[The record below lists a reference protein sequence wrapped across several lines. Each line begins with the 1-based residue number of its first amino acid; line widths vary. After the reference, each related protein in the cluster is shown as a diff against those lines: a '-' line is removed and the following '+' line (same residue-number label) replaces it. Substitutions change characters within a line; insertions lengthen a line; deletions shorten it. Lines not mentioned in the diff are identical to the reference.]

1 MEPLPATF
9 YGDIDSKNPVIITFE
24 NEIKQ
29 LLGFL
34 RKVHRSPPSESQH
47 QDYRKGTNTLFHI
60 WVKYKPR
67 LPASYYQEK
76 LLKVGD
82 SLVQFKE
89 YRLALYQCY
98 GRYLEQFCSVNI
110 DDITDINQFQ
120 TSFFPSGTDD
130 KKAGLTFHALEGRC
144 ICIYQ
149 LVKTSDPNLQNEESL
164 KKCLCILS
172 FLQLIMQVVLPQE
185 NLCWLIFNGS
195 LYIYT
200 ICRHLMVRG
209 HSAKAL
215 EFLLWASVC
224 MESSVPLLSVHYL
237 RWRATLYTA
246 VCQCYFDC
254 QAGVHGE
261 VFARRA
267 LSKINELSQLKNMSN
282 ASFSQ
287 EAKNAFKEATLKM
300 AVMIFKRAVFESRRK
315 PKGILRPKQKSN
327 LKDVEKL
334 PWPRTN
340 TEKLLIEMFDNS
352 AAQFLAILEALSDS
366 NRRVL
371 QAGPPVPDE
380 PEIYDVIDELFFAGM
395 DILSGGGN
403 KTERGSP
410 SNHQFELHKLLQPSS
425 LLDLAIEERD
435 AVSAEAAVKFAKLA
449 FSYEHWDVFD
459 AIIPQIYTFLQAQD
473 ASKWKKE
480 GIDLKLLIAAEPLL
494 SGKKHKHGIRICE
507 KDLEI
512 AEIAGSLGIFGLQG
526 ESLGDRHSDDHITLA
541 ETLFSCAY
549 NSSQDV
555 QADRDI
561 VIDVILF
568 LWQKCKV
575 GVQRITAATSEGS
588 KFMQRSEL
596 NSKWIYI
603 LCLLYEAMQHC
614 NIIDADAVIMGEA
627 ALRLS
632 GICESMADSTLKYG
646 RKSGSQAPRHLPNS
660 QESAVRSLVCGR
672 AFKGTLYERL
682 FKRDPVTQLGFANE
696 TLEKAIKGI
705 SLARSHGIMPDEAS
719 VIDHYCGTLG
729 AKSPHLKNA
738 SEVQNS
744 TSKSLANSL
753 MMMDLQLELIV
764 TQHRVSVKLLNLL
777 QGGSGHIR
785 PSKSSL
791 SKQGHSESSH
801 FQTESEI
808 IDKIKKNKLSLAIF
822 FMQKAVQFHVGS
834 GGVSPNRLLEDS
846 EKLIEKAEAEESA
859 VYLPGIKP
867 PETFKNGNKNIP
879 PAPILICRTEN
890 SMVFKPAPFK
900 SAVKVSW
907 FCLYG
912 RCVTGPNLKVRLN
925 DYQLAGTGEQIPA
938 NSSNVLEVT
947 GLQVNERYIFA
958 VAAFSSD
965 GVLIGDSIGETS
977 KPIVAFPPLPVPATW
992 AYLAQSAYQ
1001 VGNYHVAKKACSLLW
1016 NYFVFPPEHCPST
1029 DIVATNHEDYVVQKR
1044 LCLDAIS
1051 KSSPI
1056 LLQLFLRSIF
1066 ISCDI
1071 NIKEGSLFCDSV
1083 CDNGVLRRWQMCRI
1097 AECERLLVALD
1108 VSSWHNDTSFALQA
1122 IVQCYGLIAP
1132 LIYHRISTV
1141 PVVQILIKCLVVLQ
1155 EIPCST
1161 WQKKQAGVNGGV
1173 LHMIACIVYYVVKV
1187 LRSWEEYELAISVIE
1202 IGKTLLDMSEY
1213 AIMLSRDRQPLA
1225 LQMMWT
1231 TPPCDVAHKKKMSQ
1245 DRPLLCQKKKVL
1257 IGEKVNEQLAVL
1269 EQNLLKLTKPSDE
1282 MELTGEEDPLLLHS
1296 VVSCWPATKAY
1307 KEVLKFRKKSRFM
1320 EFFVQ
1325 LLQREVYEEKFARV
1339 LEWSGPVL
1347 DFLKRYRLEEQQVF
1361 GGTGGEHETLTS
1373 SPCVLLSFLR
1383 LPARNRRSVTAS
1395 VERNDQVFCKKKNED
1410 PIDVTASTDPLKRYT
1425 AAVVEY
1431 HKELPK
1437 YFQIM
1442 NRLKCSF
1449 ISLQVHKQA
1458 TLLGT
1463 QVCIHTVCQDA
1474 LKNVEEGKKKR
1485 AFATLVKLL
1494 TPVVARYMQLK
1505 RLINTCKEEMPWR
1518 SQMNLLLALT
1528 HFSIFR
1534 KKLDQQYNDE
1544 LTCSNNS
1551 YRILD
1556 PEILSLHNVG
1566 TVVIATDDTVDEQI
1580 SNPLL
1585 KLDLSSGV
1593 KLTDLNDFSQPSTNR
1608 SGEDT
1613 PRTQLTNETDTPRTM
1628 KEEEKRDQ
1636 SVLILRY
1643 HLGKTFIHMK
1653 RAVVLAHRGGHWTLL
1668 QNACRC
1674 LWNLTLEL
1682 QLAMKK
1688 MNVPK
1693 VAFPINQELLN
1704 EETWRSF
1711 YSASDML
1718 LNMLVILQDSGAIKV
1733 LDTEESFSVPSAM
1746 GGIAD
1751 EEGGSNLTFEYPFDD
1766 VSVVDLRC
1774 ICQIVLKALE
1784 ILYHVQKWEA
1794 LVHIAIQFNL
1804 LTHERYTEQVT
1815 PLLVHAQRMVADRIH
1830 NSLGSEVTALTLN
1843 TYVPEH
1849 KGKIHCRNY
1858 IGKNP
1863 DVAKISNKDRT
1874 PRADKDEKRHIVHS
1888 DDGQVKELAS
1898 VPIGVMDTFTCFRES
1913 LQKSKYPGRAL
1924 RHSRKLLSLFIA
1936 HGQGFDAQEGQTIP
1950 RISNGKVGFSQG
1962 TMQSHQ
1968 PFPPDLSEEEFKSLY
1983 TIESKTIPPSQLST
1997 VISSYDKTI
2006 EILHLDNQQGL
2017 KAQALHELG
2026 SLHLYAGNKRAA
2038 FKCWCQ
2044 ALDETL
2050 NMPDALNSWQELDSS
2065 PDGTSNG
2072 RSKDYSEKFLCRAGI
2087 WGCLLAAVTTAKM
2100 SRYILTS
2107 SLRKR
2112 TDCCMLSA
2120 LLFKALFQVSLPH
2133 PKENRDFALY
2143 EIGEGCE
2150 ISELIPGIDLF
2161 SDRYRADVNTVVA
2174 CLSFL
2179 VYELH
2184 SAGQDLVVLPLLSLY
2199 QYFVSMICRDPVRS
2213 VEGRFIK
2220 VKVLTDLHL
2229 FAEACHEISI
2239 LNYGKRIP
2247 RRSNIGSSL
2256 SENLMNFSK
2265 FSSVNSILS
2274 RENLQA
2280 IEDVFNQSPGSAL
2293 TYVYDNATMNKL
2305 VLAKMYFILKL
2316 SSTINAI
2323 PEAEGRSS
2331 HKGTEEESI
2340 NKENGS
2346 LENIGPK
2353 SEETDV
2359 FVQLHSEKDLT
2370 LPKLKGILLNEAER
2384 RVNSI
2389 LRDLQVKHQNLLVQC
2404 PAGELEMALE
2414 ARLYLAEVARQRH
2427 QTPLSV
2433 AMAYSAMRLLQDAE
2447 IFTMKNISPPFQQY
2461 SERNKKVVFPSL
2473 PRDTEARERLSMRT
2487 WLSCRLV
2494 LGSILTGQLQG
2505 VAIQDQDMLDASTII
2520 TEGMVEAETLSDV
2533 ETQAQLM
2540 LQAATLDIQEGH
2552 PKKGVQLLL
2561 ENIIHLLE
2569 GKHFICPVACFILA
2583 QSYIL
2588 LADLM
2593 EIGQEENPQVFWT
2606 KQLNTYTLAH
2616 KLIIKQC
2623 VVLGEVVENHETD
2636 PVLISPLLPFR
2647 NIYLPHIN
2655 LLAKVKLRIGHLL
2668 TLKACSVP
2676 GSLLDASDLLLS
2688 HNLQTKALEL
2698 CQMSSF
2704 REWDLETDLLFQK
2717 AYEESQHAERGDFE
2731 KFSAIKTFSDAI
2743 CVSRNYDQNL
2753 SLIKKSYL
2761 EIALLYLHKANL
2773 DTNMTNDTNSSTV
2786 KALKETVSK
2795 RKVETAKEKGNCG
2808 KPVNPSEFYRLL
2820 AWIAIRAATQVGDAM
2835 LACKQFIGQDLGN
2848 LPTSVHEHL
2857 SSFAYMELL
2866 TSYKNYLP
2874 DDGQMNIWS
2883 QDSFTAE
2890 GEGATV
2896 DNMYKGTLSW
2906 VHLARYHSHLMRL
2919 ISMTS
2924 PSGFARPVDSCT
2936 RDSLYTSVF
2945 NNGVIV
2951 CFAEMH
2957 TFLKK
2962 YLNAYDKC
2970 CVDDFP
2976 QELLKGLET
2985 PLTGFNMSITTSNKE
3000 SHQTQP
3006 SPGQEPIDGSKN
3018 EAADE
3023 KMAIASLG
3031 TELCIQWYFPTL
3043 ERSDH
3048 RRSMVLL
3055 LYAYNKHSVS
3065 IKDPKMCDPSNLLC
3079 GHIWIPLSRVL
3090 SLHEKLSDLKQQA
3103 ELSLNPVVDPHFEN
3117 QKRSSQTARS
3127 KKDLEITQVPIEL
3140 QELTKQCCSEVQM
3153 LLSSSQDSKPCVQAP
3168 FDITL
3173 PSLIRLKKIFDL
3185 THGCMLM
3192 KGSLLNWIVS
3202 LFT

>member
-9 YGDIDSKNPVIITFE
+9 YGDIDPKNPVIITFE

-34 RKVHRSPPSESQH
+34 RKVHRSSPSENQH

-120 TSFFPSGTDD
+120 TSFFPNGTDD

-267 LSKINELSQLKNMSN
+267 LSKINELSQLENMSN

-371 QAGPPVPDE
+371 QAGPPVPNE

-410 SNHQFELHKLLQPSS
+410 GNHQFELSKLLQPSS
-425 LLDLAIEERD
+425 LMDLAIEERD

-459 AIIPQIYTFLQAQD
+459 AIITQIYTFLQAQD

-507 KDLEI
+507 KDLKI
-512 AEIAGSLGIFGLQG
+512 AEIAGSLGIVGLQG

-646 RKSGSQAPRHLPNS
+646 RKSDRSLEKRNVDTSSQAQISDKRI
-660 QESAVRSLVCGR
+660 SL
-672 AFKGTLYERL
+672 
-682 FKRDPVTQLGFANE
+682 KRDPVTQLVFANE

-744 TSKSLANSL
+744 ASKSLANSL

-777 QGGSGHIR
+777 QGGSGYIR
-785 PSKSSL
+785 PLKSSL

-822 FMQKAVQFHVGS
+822 FMQKAVQFNVGS
-834 GGVSPNRLLEDS
+834 GGVSPNKLLEDS

-867 PETFKNGNKNIP
+867 SETLKNGNKNIP

-890 SMVFKPAPFK
+890 SMVFKPARFK
-900 SAVKVSW
+900 SDVKVSW

-947 GLQVNERYIFA
+947 GLQANERYIFA

-992 AYLAQSAYQ
+992 AHLAQSAYQ

-1016 NYFVFPPEHCPST
+1016 NYFVLPPVHCPSS
-1029 DIVATNHEDYVVQKR
+1029 DIVASNHEDYVVQKR

-1083 CDNGVLRRWQMCRI
+1083 CDNGVLRKWQMCRI

-1213 AIMLSRDRQPLA
+1213 GTSFPPVPLSHIAGNDEIE
-1225 LQMMWT
+1225 T
-1231 TPPCDVAHKKKMSQ
+1231 TKESTEKEKGPKKG
-1245 DRPLLCQKKKVL
+1245 QKKKVL

-1269 EQNLLKLTKPSDE
+1269 EQNLLNLTNPSDE
-1282 MELTGEEDPLLLHS
+1282 IELTGEEDPLLLHS

-1307 KEVLKFRKKSRFM
+1307 REVLKFRKKSRFL

-1339 LEWSGPVL
+1339 VEWSGPVL
-1347 DFLKRYRLEEQQVF
+1347 DFLKR
-1361 GGTGGEHETLTS
+1361 
-1373 SPCVLLSFLR
+1373 
-1383 LPARNRRSVTAS
+1383 
-1395 VERNDQVFCKKKNED
+1395 RNDQVFCKKKNED
-1410 PIDVTASTDPLKRYT
+1410 PIDVMASTDSPKRYT

-1431 HKELPK
+1431 HKDKEATTLNQSRK
-1437 YFQIM
+1437 
-1442 NRLKCSF
+1442 LDVTKE
-1449 ISLQVHKQA
+1449 HKKSINTKQRKQR
-1458 TLLGT
+1458 G
-1463 QVCIHTVCQDA
+1463 QSQQR
-1474 LKNVEEGKKKR
+1474 NVEEDKKKR
-1485 AFATLVKLL
+1485 AFVTLVKLL

-1505 RLINTCKEEMPWR
+1505 RLINTCREEMPWR

-1534 KKLDQQYNDE
+1534 KKLDQHYNDE
-1544 LTCSNNS
+1544 LTCSKNS

-1556 PEILSLHNVG
+1556 PEILSLHNAG

-1580 SNPLL
+1580 SNPGHLHPLL

-1593 KLTDLNDFSQPSTNR
+1593 KLTDLNYFSQPSTNR

-1613 PRTQLTNETDTPRTM
+1613 PRTQLTNETDTPRTL

-1636 SVLILRY
+1636 SVLILRD

-1704 EETWRSF
+1704 EETWRPF

-1718 LNMLVILQDSGAIKV
+1718 LNMLVILQNTGAIKV

-1751 EEGGSNLTFEYPFDD
+1751 EEGGSNLTFENPFDD

-1794 LVHIAIQFNL
+1794 LIHIAIQFNL

-1815 PLLVHAQRMVADRIH
+1815 PLLVHAQRMVAARIH
-1830 NSLGSEVTALTLN
+1830 NSLGSEATALTLN

-1858 IGKNP
+1858 IGKHP
-1863 DVAKISNKDRT
+1863 DVANISNKDRT
-1874 PRADKDEKRHIVHS
+1874 PRADKDEKRHIGNS

-1898 VPIGVMDTFTCFRES
+1898 VPIDVMDTFTCFRES

-1950 RISNGKVGFSQG
+1950 RTSNGKVGFSQG

-1983 TIESKTIPPSQLST
+1983 TIETKTIPPSHLST

-2087 WGCLLAAVTTAKM
+2087 WGCLLAAVITAKM

-2112 TDCCMLSA
+2112 TECCMLSA

-2199 QYFVSMICRDPVRS
+2199 QYFVSTICRDPVRS

-2256 SENLMNFSK
+2256 SGNLMNFSK
-2265 FSSVNSILS
+2265 FSSLNSILS

-2305 VLAKMYFILKL
+2305 ELAKMYFILKL

-2331 HKGTEEESI
+2331 HKGKEEESI
-2340 NKENGS
+2340 NQENGS
-2346 LENIGPK
+2346 LV
-2353 SEETDV
+2353 EETDV

-2404 PAGELEMALE
+2404 PAGELEMAVE
-2414 ARLYLAEVARQRH
+2414 ARCYLAEVARQRH

-2447 IFTMKNISPPFQQY
+2447 IFTMKNVDNVSPLLQQY

-2487 WLSCRLV
+2487 WLSCRLI

-2540 LQAATLDIQEGH
+2540 LQAATLDLQEGH

-2717 AYEESQHAERGDFE
+2717 GRIERQMYLLGDFE

-2753 SLIKKSYL
+2753 GLIKKSYL

-2795 RKVETAKEKGNCG
+2795 RKVETAKEKGNSG

-2848 LPTSVHEHL
+2848 LPTNAHEHL

-2890 GEGATV
+2890 GEGAAV

-2906 VHLARYHSHLMRL
+2906 VHLVRYHSHLMRL

-2924 PSGFARPVDSCT
+2924 PSGFARPVDSRCCT
-2936 RDSLYTSVF
+2936 GDSLYTSVF

-3000 SHQTQP
+3000 SHQTPP

-3043 ERSDH
+3043 ERLDH

-3065 IKDPKMCDPSNLLC
+3065 INDPKMCDPSNLLC
-3079 GHIWIPLSRVL
+3079 GHIWIPLSRAL

-3103 ELSLNPVVDPHFEN
+3103 ELSLNPVVDPHFEK
-3117 QKRSSQTARS
+3117 QKHSSQTAKS